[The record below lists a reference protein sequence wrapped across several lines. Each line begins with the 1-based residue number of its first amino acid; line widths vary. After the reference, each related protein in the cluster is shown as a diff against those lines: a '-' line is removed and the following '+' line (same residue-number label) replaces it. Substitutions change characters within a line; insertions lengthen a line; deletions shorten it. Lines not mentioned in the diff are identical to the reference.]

1 MGNPTFTVRVA
12 DSASGIAT
20 KQFQLLIGV
29 NNDSALLRS
38 PVFPVRVEPA
48 QQPSIEITLPSP
60 HPSPITG
67 QLTLRFTSNADVAS
81 DDPSIQFSTG
91 GRTVNF
97 SIPANATRAVFSNG
111 APNIAFQTGTV
122 SGSIEL
128 AVSGQS
134 GGSPATPLPPVSQT
148 LTLSRRSP
156 AITRL
161 NIATRSASGFEL
173 AVTGF
178 STPRS
183 LTQVTFSF
191 TAAQGANLQTSTV
204 TLGLTTPAA
213 AWFQSQT
220 SATLGGQFRLLIPF
234 TVQGELTAI
243 QSVSVTLTNG
253 EGTSTASSVQ
263 F

>member
-1 MGNPTFTVRVA
+1 VRVS
-12 DSASGIAT
+12 DSASASAI
-20 KQFQLLIGV
+20 KQFELSIGSTPAPILAISGIS
-29 NNDSALLRS
+29 DA
-38 PVFPVRVEPA
+38 VEPA
-48 QQPSIEITLPSP
+48 QQPSLEITLSST
-60 HPSPITG
+60 HPSPISG

-97 SIPANATRAVFSNG
+97 SIPANTTRAVFSNG

-122 SGSIEL
+122 SGTVEL

-134 GGSPATPLPPVSQT
+134 GGSAGTPLPPVSRT

-183 LTQVTFSF
+183 LTQVTFLF
-191 TAAQGANLQTSTV
+191 TATQGADLETRTV
-204 TLGLTTPAA
+204 TLSLGTPAA
-213 AWFQSQT
+213 AWFQSQS
-220 SATLGGQFRLLIPF
+220 SATLGGQFRLLMPF
-234 TVQGELTAI
+234 VVQGELSAI
-243 QSVSVTLTNG
+243 QSVTVTLANG